1 MAANDRVVITKEP
14 IATSSG
20 GVPLGP
26 DLPHPLLSLVG
37 YGSQPLAHSG
47 PFHRCSGPFHR
58 CSGAGNDLELAFVWY
73 RPRD

>member
-47 PFHRCSGPFHR
+47 PFHRW
-58 CSGAGNDLELAFVWY
+58 SGAGNDLELAFVWY